1 MLIPN
6 SAVAYARSKEEWTAL
21 MAFLADNDCL
31 IGDMRRDPRN
41 TIFDE
46 TLNAV
51 RISNDRFW
59 RGSKSTYVSVGP
71 EKSGADS
78 AWWCIPGYD
87 FIAMHQTWNEL
98 GDDVDCAL
106 LESIM

>member
-31 IGDMRRDPRN
+31 LGDVRRDPRN
-41 TIFDE
+41 NIFNETI
-46 TLNAV
+46 NAV
-51 RISNDRFW
+51 RISTDHFLK
-59 RGSKSTYVSVGP
+59 GCKSTYMLVGP
-71 EKSGADS
+71 EKYGADP

-87 FIAMHQTWNEL
+87 FIAIHQTWNEL

>member
-1 MLIPN
+1 MLIPHA
-6 SAVAYARSKEEWTAL
+6 AVTYARDAEEWKVL
-21 MAFLADNDCL
+21 MTFLSENDCL
-31 IGDMRRDPRN
+31 CGDYRRDPQMEKFN
-41 TIFDE
+41 CYLD
-46 TLNAV
+46 AV
-51 RISNDRFW
+51 RIDNDRFW
-59 RGSKSTYVSVGP
+59 KATLSVYLEIDP
-71 EKSGADS
+71 EKYGADS